1 MLYCRWKFPLF
12 IILYFCYNIRLI
24 LFQGAEQFEE
34 KLNVKLSEA
43 SEDQRKEI
51 CKMLSD
57 HFDPNVPPPQ
67 IEKKP
72 RIPRKSD
79 RKSFSKDKDQAT
91 SSDIP
96 TTPETTAS
104 NTSTSSPSKSNGVAT
119 PNLESPK
126 HEPGPK
132 VAVN

>member
-1 MLYCRWKFPLF
+1 
-12 IILYFCYNIRLI
+12 
-24 LFQGAEQFEE
+24 
-34 KLNVKLSEA
+34 
-43 SEDQRKEI
+43 
-51 CKMLSD
+51 MLSD
-57 HFDPNVPPPQ
+57 HFDPTVAPPQ

-72 RIPRKSD
+72 HIPRKSD
-79 RKSFSKDKDQAT
+79 RNSFSKDKDQAT

-119 PNLESPK
+119 PNVESPK

-132 VAVN
+132 VAVNQDN